1 MAVAGVWKKKED
13 RNSTY
18 APAASL
24 SPLFLSFRSHMKNA
38 AVSPIRQPVSIV
50 IISILSINYYLSY
63 GQIFFCYFQ
72 ENEYS
77 EVTVHRFYKMN
88 GNIIIIFQNRRIGR
102 G

>member
-50 IISILSINYYLSY
+50 IISILSI
-63 GQIFFCYFQ
+63 
-72 ENEYS
+72 
-77 EVTVHRFYKMN
+77 
-88 GNIIIIFQNRRIGR
+88 IIICPMGRLFSVIFTKTNIRKSRYIDFTK
-102 G
+102 